1 MRILFDARSVRTP
14 SGLYVFQG
22 LAAAWC
28 DNARVSAVFAAIPEG
43 FDSSRVPRGV
53 EPVRHESASWLRHVG
68 TVLPRIAD
76 RVQADIIFS
85 PNASPP
91 RDERSVMFFQD
102 LYHFRPRVS
111 KEERRV
117 RAWVGRTTRASWR
130 AVAAPA
136 ALLGVAVSTEV
147 LAHVRRRVRV
157 RSVLIPNGVDVH
169 DHRWTGDADEVVV
182 MGGIGSRKDEG
193 VAIRAWARAPAHARD
208 GLRLHVIGV
217 EPATRRDT
225 LAALAASL
233 GVAGST
239 TVTGLLQRAEFLET
253 VARSRLAI
261 SCSRLEAF
269 GLPVAEALALGAPL
283 LCTDIPAHRELMR
296 RAAAGWH
303 FAPHD
308 AIDLSRRIAATL
320 EGSGPPRMAPAPDA
334 WSWRVRADE
343 HLDAYDR
350 ARMPN

>member
-22 LAAAWC
+22 LATAWC
-28 DNARVSAVFAAIPEG
+28 DNPRVSAVFAAIPEE
-43 FDSSRVPRGV
+43 FDSSGVPTGV

-68 TVLPRIAD
+68 TVLPRVAD
-76 RVQADIIFS
+76 RVHADIIFS

-111 KEERRV
+111 KEERV
-117 RAWVGRTTRASWR
+117 RSWVGRTTRASWR
-130 AVAAPA
+130 AVVAPV

-157 RSVLIPNGVDVH
+157 RSVLIPNGVDVGGYH
-169 DHRWTGDADEVVV
+169 WTGDRHEVVV

-193 VAIRAWARAPAHARD
+193 VAIRAWARLPPSTRA
-208 GLRLHVIGV
+208 GLTLHIIGA
-217 EPATRRDT
+217 EPAVRRDALVT
-225 LAALAASL
+225 LAASL

-239 TVTGLLQRAEFLET
+239 AITGQIQRDAFLEF
-253 VARSRLAI
+253 VARARLSI
-261 SCSRLEAF
+261 SSSRLEAF

-283 LCTDIPAHRELMR
+283 VCTDIPAHRELMR

-303 FAPHD
+303 FTPHD
-308 AIDLSRRIAATL
+308 SVDLSRRIESAL
-320 EGSGPPRMAPAPDA
+320 KGDGPPRMVPAPEA
-334 WSWRVRADE
+334 WTWRARASE

-350 ARMPN
+350 ARVPN

>member
-22 LAAAWC
+22 LATAWC
-28 DNARVSAVFAAIPEG
+28 SNPRVSGVYAAIPDG
-43 FDSSRVPRGV
+43 FDCARVPDGV

-68 TVLPRIAD
+68 VVLPKLAD

-111 KEERRV
+111 RKERV
-117 RAWVGRTTRASWR
+117 RGWVGRTSRASWR
-130 AVAAPA
+130 ALAAPA
-136 ALLGVAVSTEV
+136 ALLGVAVSAEV

-169 DHRWTGDADEVVV
+169 DHRWVGDRSEIVV

-193 VAIRAWARAPAHARD
+193 IALRAWERVPASTRA
-208 GLRLHVIGV
+208 GIRLHIIGV
-217 EPATRRDT
+217 EPRSRRESLT
-225 LAALAASL
+225 ALATSL
-233 GVAGST
+233 GVGRDS
-239 TVTGLLQRAEFLET
+239 TVTGQMERDEFLEI
-253 VARSRLAI
+253 VARCRLAI

-283 LCTDIPAHRELMR
+283 ICSNIPAHRELLR
-296 RAAAGWH
+296 RAGAGWH
-303 FAPHD
+303 FTPHD
-308 AIDLSRRIAATL
+308 SIELSRCIVSAL
-320 EGSGPPRMAPAPDA
+320 EGAGPPRSTPAPDG
-334 WSWRVRADE
+334 WTWRVRANE
-343 HLDAYDR
+343 HLDAYQS
-350 ARMPN
+350 ARCASA

>member
-28 DNARVSAVFAAIPEG
+28 ENARVSQVFAAIPEG
-43 FDSSRVPRGV
+43 FDPAGIPNGV

-68 TVLPRIAD
+68 SLLPRMAD
-76 RVQADIIFS
+76 RLNVDIIFS

-91 RDERSVMFFQD
+91 RDGRSVLFFQD
-102 LYHFRPRVS
+102 LYHFRPRAA
-111 KEERRV
+111 KGERIRG
-117 RAWVGRTTRASWR
+117 WVGRTTRASWR

-147 LAHVRRRVRV
+147 LHQVRRRVRI

-169 DHRWTGDADEVVV
+169 EHRWVGDRPEIVVT
-182 MGGIGSRKDEG
+182 GGIGVRKDEG
-193 VAIRAWARAPAHARD
+193 TAIRAWARLAKTKRRD
-208 GLRLHVIGV
+208 LRLRVIGV
-217 EPATRRDT
+217 EPSARRQA
-225 LAALAASL
+225 LEQLAASL
-233 GVAGST
+233 GVSD
-239 TVTGLLQRAEFLET
+239 TVTVSGQLSRDAFLEI
-253 VARSRLAI
+253 VARARATV

-283 LCTDIPAHRELMR
+283 ICTEIPAHRELLE
-296 RAAAGWH
+296 RAGAGWS
-303 FAPHD
+303 FALHD
-308 AIDLSRRIAATL
+308 AVDLARFLARVL
-320 EGSGPPRMAPAPDA
+320 DGDRPPRMAAPPAE
-334 WSWRVRADE
+334 WTWRVRAQE

-350 ARMPN
+350 ARASS

>member
-22 LAAAWC
+22 LASAWC
-28 DNARVSAVFAAIPEG
+28 DNPRVSRVFAAIPEG
-43 FDSSRVPRGV
+43 FDHSRVPNGV

-68 TVLPRIAD
+68 AVLPRLAD
-76 RVQADIIFS
+76 RLQVDIIFS

-111 KEERRV
+111 QEERV
-117 RAWVGRTTRASWR
+117 RGWVGRTTRASWR
-130 AVAAPA
+130 AVAAPS

-147 LAHVRRRVRV
+147 LNHVRRRVRV

-169 DHRWTGDADEVVV
+169 DHRWAGDRPEIVV

-193 VAIRAWARAPAHARD
+193 VAIRAWARLPHASRA
-208 GLRLHVIGV
+208 GLRLHAIGV
-217 EPATRRDT
+217 EPASRRDM
-225 LAALAASL
+225 LEALATSL
-233 GVAGST
+233 GVASST
-239 TVTGLLQRAEFLET
+239 TITGQLDRSAFLEF
-253 VARSRLAI
+253 VGRARLAI

-269 GLPVAEALALGAPL
+269 GLPVGEALALGAPVI
-283 LCTDIPAHRELMR
+283 CSDIPAHRELMR
-296 RAAAGWH
+296 RAGAGWH

-308 AIDLSRRIAATL
+308 SIDLSRQLLAAL
-320 EGSGPPRMAPAPDA
+320 ENSGPPRMTAAPQS
-334 WSWRVRADE
+334 WTWRVRANE
-343 HLDAYDR
+343 HLDAYQA
-350 ARMPN
+350 ARRPN

>member
-1 MRILFDARSVRTP
+1 VRILFDARSVRTP

-22 LAAAWC
+22 LATAWC
-28 DNARVSAVFAAIPEG
+28 DNPRVSRVYAAIPDG
-43 FDSSRVPRGV
+43 FEAARVPRGV

-91 RDERSVMFFQD
+91 RDERSVLFFQD
-102 LYHFRPRVS
+102 LFHFRPRVS
-111 KEERRV
+111 KGERV
-117 RAWVGRTTRASWR
+117 RGWVGRTTRASWR

-147 LAHVRRRVRV
+147 LSHVRRRVRV

-169 DHRWTGDADEVVV
+169 DLRWVGDQPEVVI

-193 VAIRAWARAPAHARD
+193 VGIRAWARIPARARA

-217 EPATRRDT
+217 EPAMRRAT
-225 LAALAASL
+225 LGSLAASL
-233 GVAGST
+233 DVAEST
-239 TVTGLLQRAEFLET
+239 TISGQVDRDAFLEI
-253 VARSRLAI
+253 VARSRLAV

-283 LCTDIPAHRELMR
+283 ICSDIPAHRELMR
-296 RAAAGWH
+296 RAGAGAA

-308 AIDLSRRIAATL
+308 TVDLSRRIASAL
-320 EGSGPPRMAPAPDA
+320 EGTGPLRMAPAPQA
-334 WSWRVRADE
+334 WTWRARANE
-343 HLDAYDR
+343 HLDAYQA
-350 ARMPN
+350 ARTPN

>member
-22 LAAAWC
+22 LAASWC
-28 DNARVSAVFAAIPEG
+28 DNPRVSRVYAAIPEG
-43 FDSSRVPRGV
+43 FDSARVPRGV
-53 EPVRHESASWLRHVG
+53 EPVRHEWASWLRHVG

-91 RDERSVMFFQD
+91 RDERSVLFFQD
-102 LYHFRPRVS
+102 LFHFRPRVS
-111 KEERRV
+111 KGERV
-117 RAWVGRTTRASWR
+117 RGWVGRTTRASWR

-169 DHRWTGDADEVVV
+169 DHRWVGDKPEVVI

-193 VAIRAWARAPAHARD
+193 VAIRAWARVPARTRA

-217 EPATRRDT
+217 EPATRRVT
-225 LAALAASL
+225 LESLAASL
-233 GVAGST
+233 GVAEST
-239 TVTGLLQRAEFLET
+239 TVTGQLDRDAFLEI
-253 VARSRLAI
+253 VARARVAV

-283 LCTDIPAHRELMR
+283 ICSDIPAHRELMR
-296 RAAAGWH
+296 RAGAGSH
-303 FAPHD
+303 FVPHD
-308 AIDLSRRIAATL
+308 SIDLSRRIASAL
-320 EGSGPPRMAPAPDA
+320 DGVGPTRMTPAPEA
-334 WSWRVRADE
+334 WTWRVRADE
-343 HLDAYDR
+343 HLDAYQH